1 MSNNKYFEKYQNTSM
16 SKLENPNML
25 PITSVVPACLCSCDH
40 DHSRYRC
47 NQEAEMEGRDTV
59 ACTGT
64 QWNGSVPSCN
74 GEQYR

>member
-1 MSNNKYFEKYQNTSM
+1 MSDKYVEYQNTSM
-16 SKLENPNML
+16 SKLENPNNML
-25 PITSVVPACLCSCDH
+25 PTAFLCCCDR
-40 DHSRYRC
+40 DHLRYRC

-74 GEQYR
+74 GEGYR

>member
-1 MSNNKYFEKYQNTSM
+1 MWCQLASALVTVPTSH
-16 SKLENPNML
+16 L
-25 PITSVVPACLCSCDH
+25 
-40 DHSRYRC
+40 RYRC

-74 GEQYR
+74 GEGYR